1 MIYVRLNKNID
12 PNILIN
18 KIQHM
23 LSKYGDIT
31 DCVMKIEICKI
42 TQDDNHMIPKLEYKG
57 QLE

>member
-12 PNILIN
+12 PNKLLN
-18 KIQHM
+18 SIQNM

-31 DCVMKIEICKI
+31 DCIMKIEIVKI
-42 TQDDNHMIPKLEYKG
+42 TQDDDYMIPKLEYKG